1 MCLFWNTWSA
11 LSVFIFKICQWM
23 FLVVQGGTHL
33 LTQQNRII
41 SHQVLFLCFTFL
53 KFSGMERST
62 SAAHIEHASK
72 ISFPQCDY
80 ALLLFQQSME
90 KHPMYSRSDLGKL
103 SFVLASSCSI
113 AVYADPQ
120 TNCNHFGLIIHHS
133 LQQPS
138 CFAFSKTRQDLQVWQ
153 INSDKTVWKKLDHR
167 REIKPSEPKCQQQQ
181 FLKLFYINIYF
192 LIYFVLLCI
201 PRVGTFSRE
210 FLDICDFFPIYNRNP
225 RWPVAWGEQLLV
237 SSWRTAS
244 KHRNGVQL
252 LNVGLCL
259 SRNCSCKV
267 FQVASR
273 WLGQNVGAG
282 VCQ

>member
-1 MCLFWNTWSA
+1 MGDYLYTFHIFQLYFQNRPSKQDVLVLKYKKCAVSIHFQDLPVDVSCCSRRNTFVDTA
-11 LSVFIFKICQWM
+11 K
-23 FLVVQGGTHL
+23 H
-33 LTQQNRII
+33 RII

-153 INSDKTVWKKLDHR
+153 INSDKTV
-167 REIKPSEPKCQQQQ
+167 
-181 FLKLFYINIYF
+181 
-192 LIYFVLLCI
+192 
-201 PRVGTFSRE
+201 
-210 FLDICDFFPIYNRNP
+210 
-225 RWPVAWGEQLLV
+225 
-237 SSWRTAS
+237 
-244 KHRNGVQL
+244 
-252 LNVGLCL
+252 
-259 SRNCSCKV
+259 
-267 FQVASR
+267 
-273 WLGQNVGAG
+273 
-282 VCQ
+282 